1 MPISAVWAKHTSS
14 WLDTAAWALPT
25 DFFKERTVTTFSLA
39 AALQLSIL
47 APGADTY
54 AEAYRLTAKTGRP
67 MVVMVGAEWCPACKA
82 METNVIP
89 QVRRRGVLG
98 RVAFAIVD
106 LDRQRNLGRT
116 LTRGGPIPQ
125 LLMFRRSRDG
135 WRLSRLVGG
144 QSAPQVE
151 AFIAGLKRHASQQQT
166 ASEANAQA
174 PNQGDTAGE
183 SGSSAEPASKS

>member
-1 MPISAVWAKHTSS
+1 
-14 WLDTAAWALPT
+14 
-25 DFFKERTVTTFSLA
+25 VTTFSLA

-125 LLMFRRSRDG
+125 G
-135 WRLSRLVGG
+135 A

-151 AFIAGLKRHASQQQT
+151 AFIDAGLKRHASQQQT

-183 SGSSAEPASKS
+183 SGSSAEPASSP